1 MLQSLI
7 ASAQKSHRD
16 GAWDDA
22 HAHYESALAEIEA
35 RDGTEEE
42 ANILRWIGDLH
53 RDRGELDAAEERF
66 AASRAAAERSGAP
79 ALVAS
84 ALNSAATVK
93 LLRGALEEATEL
105 FLQARGLAEEA
116 RAEQIVAMVD
126 QNLGTV
132 ANIQGNAAVAL
143 LSYRSALQRYRQLGD
158 DPHASRALNNMGMAH
173 VDLGEWEAADRCF
186 TEAGELADRTGELR
200 MTGVVA
206 LNHTELHLKRRRYED
221 ALRSLERSLEI
232 FQRLRTKP
240 SIAEAYKFYGVLYRN
255 TGKPRQA
262 DTHFGLAL
270 GMAEAC
276 GNPLLQAEIQAEWSI
291 LHLEE
296 ERRQEAVLYLNRA
309 LRIFKRLEAEGQV
322 LDIERR
328 LGRLREI
335 YIPAV
340 RALGARRESTG
351 NAAQAGHEQRVADY
365 ATKLAREVGV
375 EGWDLTWL
383 EIGALVHELGRVAT
397 EDDLAGTAPEGSSR
411 GRAFA
416 TIGDALARHLEFPD
430 EVRPIIRGHREA
442 WDGAGYPDRLQGAE
456 IPLGARVVAIADVY
470 DTLTAPS
477 GSRPGLSGEEA
488 LEVMSRE
495 SARRFDPKLQSVFR
509 DMLARGAVGVP
520 AEGSAQQ

>member
-7 ASAQKSHRD
+7 ASAQKSHRE

-22 HAHYESALAEIEA
+22 HAHYESALAEIETE
-35 RDGTEEE
+35 GNEEE
-42 ANILRWIGDLH
+42 AANVLRWLGDLH
-53 RDRGELDAAEERF
+53 RDRGDFDAAEARF
-66 AASRAAAERSGAP
+66 AASRAAAERAGEP
-79 ALVAS
+79 ALMAS

-93 LLRGALEEATEL
+93 LLRGRLGEATDL
-105 FLQARGLAEEA
+105 FLEARALAEEA

-143 LSYRSALQRYRQLGD
+143 LSYRSALHRYRHLGD
-158 DPHASRALNNMGMAH
+158 DLHATRALNNMGMAH

-186 TEAGELADRTGELR
+186 TEAGQLAERTAEVR

-206 LNHTELHLKRRRYED
+206 LNHTELHLRRRRYED
-221 ALRSLERSLEI
+221 ALESLERSLEI

-240 SIAEAYKFYGVLYRN
+240 SIAAAYKFYGVLYRN

-276 GNPLLQAEIQAEWSI
+276 GNPLLQAEIQLEWSI

-309 LRIFKRLEAEGQV
+309 LRIFRQLEAEGQV

-340 RALGARRESTG
+340 RALGARRDDALDS
-351 NAAQAGHEQRVADY
+351 ARVGHEQRVADY

-383 EIGALVHELGRVAT
+383 EIGALVHELGRVAA
-397 EDDLAGTAPEGSSR
+397 EDEVASPAHAEPVR

-442 WDGAGYPDRLQGAE
+442 WDGAGYPDRLSGGA

-470 DTLTAPS
+470 DTLTAPG
-477 GSRPGLSGEEA
+477 GSRRPLTGDEA

-495 SARRFDPKLQSVFR
+495 SAGRFDPRLQRVFG
-509 DMLARGAVGVP
+509 DMLARGHGASGAP
-520 AEGSAQQ
+520 SAQE